1 MAQINFTLNY
11 EFLVGLFS
19 EDRNQAFG
27 KLMEAIMNQVLKTES
42 SEQLGAENYERSK
55 SRRDYRNGTRKRG
68 LVTRIGK
75 IELEVPRHREVPFKT
90 ILFENYQRNEQALIS
105 TMMEMVVQGVSTRNV
120 SKITEE
126 LCGERFSR
134 SAVSEIC
141 KELDEPIKQFRYRPL
156 EKRYPFVM
164 MDAIYI
170 KVREEHRIVSKAVLI
185 ALGINTDGH
194 KEILGYSLCDTEKE
208 LTWKEFIEELKGR
221 GLHGV
226 DIVIS
231 DSHSGLVKAI
241 AECLPRVAWPRCQVH
256 LTRNI
261 IDKTPKKYQAGL
273 KAELASLFQ
282 AVTIGEARKLRDQI
296 YEEYQDVAEKAM
308 QILDEG
314 FEQAMT
320 IMALPPKYRISLR
333 TTNILERENREIRRR
348 EKVIQI
354 FPNYKSAERLIGAI
368 LMDDHNDWSCQNRI
382 FAMDEYLEREVAIKK
397 HIKLLVA

>member
-141 KELDEPIKQFRYRPL
+141 KKLDEPIKQFRYRPL

-241 AECLPRVAWPRCQVH
+241 AECLPRVAWQRCQVH